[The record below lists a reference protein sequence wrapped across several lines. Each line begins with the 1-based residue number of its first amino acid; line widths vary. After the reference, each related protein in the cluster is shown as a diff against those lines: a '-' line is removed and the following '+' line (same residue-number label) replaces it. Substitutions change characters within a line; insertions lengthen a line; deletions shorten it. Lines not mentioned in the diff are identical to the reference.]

1 MPKLVYT
8 NSAPSPEEFR
18 RDLLQ
23 AMARVNPVDDLI
35 ELTAELLDF
44 ERKYKMGS
52 EDFYLRYQAGALAD
66 ELQHC
71 MEWADAYDTFIQT
84 KRLIET
90 ALLRAAI
97 QQVDDRVVA

>member
-44 ERKYKMGS
+44 ERKYKMSS
-52 EDFYLRYQAGALAD
+52 EDFYLHYQVGALAD

-71 MEWADAYDTFIQT
+71 MEWADAYDTFVQT

-90 ALLRAAI
+90 ALMRVAVQQMDNRVAA
-97 QQVDDRVVA
+97 